1 MTLQK
6 GRPEHRGPG
15 LCGICLFSELVFKGG
30 GDVFSCTI
38 PEVQKKTNIIMLD
51 LICQLVNCNPA
62 MPTIPNRISL
72 FTMMQTSIYVK
83 FSLHARLCTL
93 SRRARRRYKT
103 RLIYT
108 SSIWFL
114 FYFFFV
120 CSLVCFLNWL
130 VGRGETWCQT
140 TWWMMIIT
148 GLYRAPR

>member
-15 LCGICLFSELVFKGG
+15 LCGICLFSDRACFQGRRRRVF
-30 GDVFSCTI
+30 VHNSRST
-38 PEVQKKTNIIMLD
+38 KKTNIIMLD

-108 SSIWFL
+108 SSILLLLFFL
-114 FYFFFV
+114 F
-120 CSLVCFLNWL
+120 
-130 VGRGETWCQT
+130 
-140 TWWMMIIT
+140 
-148 GLYRAPR
+148 APSSVSSID